1 MHEPE
6 YYSVG
11 LIQSSV
17 SSCRTYLFWR
27 NRAKM
32 ADNGDYLKGSVQET
46 GDRQV
51 SELALHRQPSG
62 TDAEIPPVTKKLAEF
77 ITALLVL
84 LYNLLRR
91 FRALGRTTART
102 VLQYMQT
109 PPVDI
114 EGRDKMKRD
123 GEQIKVNLKEICH
136 EESKLREKVN
146 FHFQDAHSLI
156 LLNLSNDRAV
166 VAFYP
171 YFHSFFRNFQQK
183 KTNGITNFKR
193 QNRNKPQKCDTKATT
208 AMNVTDSTH
217 PTIFMCYYYYQHPF
231 YHQYHYMATNVNYYN
246 NCLHQQN

>member
-1 MHEPE
+1 
-6 YYSVG
+6 
-11 LIQSSV
+11 
-17 SSCRTYLFWR
+17 
-27 NRAKM
+27 M

-51 SELALHRQPSG
+51 SELAHHRQPSG

-91 FRALGRTTART
+91 FRALVRTTART

-136 EESKLREKVN
+136 DESKLREKVN

-183 KTNGITNFKR
+183 K
-193 QNRNKPQKCDTKATT
+193 NKWHHKLQAPEQE
-208 AMNVTDSTH
+208 
-217 PTIFMCYYYYQHPF
+217 
-231 YHQYHYMATNVNYYN
+231 
-246 NCLHQQN
+246 